1 MVRKII
7 KWSLAGL
14 VCLMVVVLV
23 AGRIYQVI
31 AESGD
36 LARYPAPGKLV
47 DVGGH
52 LMHIH
57 CQGKGTPTVVVE
69 QGLGNVSS
77 SWDQIHKQIART
89 TRVCAYDRVGMG
101 YSEPI
106 AEPVRAD
113 EVARLLQRLLQGAGI
128 EDDLVLVGWSA
139 GGVYIREFHRQFP
152 KKVRAML
159 FVDSS
164 HEQQQFRLPELP
176 GGGGNSVMIIAKYLA
191 PFGLVRLSGI
201 VDGRMEGFEGSDEL
215 KSNLVAIYHQ
225 SHAIEAMLNESEAFT
240 LDTRGSQPPSPI
252 GDLPL
257 IVLTQGKPVDV
268 TENMP
273 PEMTLEYLQKT
284 RMAWNEMQLELV
296 ALSTQ
301 GRQIIAS
308 ESGHGIHADQPDLLI
323 ISVVEL
329 VQLVRDS
336 QKLSGSESDPD
347 NPA

>member
-1 MVRKII
+1 MMVRKVV
-7 KWSLAGL
+7 KWLLTGL
-14 VCLMVVVLV
+14 GCLIVVVLV
-23 AGRIYQVI
+23 GGYIYQGV

-47 DVGGH
+47 DVDGH

-57 CQGKGTPTVVVE
+57 CQGHGTPTVVVE

-77 SWDQIHKQIART
+77 SWDEIHKRIART

-101 YSEPI
+101 YSEPV
-106 AEPVRAD
+106 AQPLRAA
-113 EVARLLQRLLQGAGI
+113 EVAELLQKLLRGAGI

-139 GGVYIREFHRQFP
+139 GGIYIREFHRQFP
-152 KKVRAML
+152 EKVRAML

-164 HEQQQFRLPELP
+164 HEQQQNRLPQLP
-176 GGGGNSVMIIAKYLA
+176 GEGGNGVMTIAKYLA

-201 VDGRMEGFEGSDEL
+201 VNDQLAAFPGSDEM
-215 KSNLVAIYHQ
+215 KSTLIAIYHQ
-225 SHAIEAMLNESEAFT
+225 SHAIEAMVNESEAFS
-240 LDTRGSQPPSPI
+240 LDIRGSQPPAPI

-257 IVLTQGKPVDV
+257 IVLTQGNPVEVNED
-268 TENMP
+268 MP

-284 RMAWNEMQLELV
+284 REAWNELQRELV

-308 ESGHGIHADQPDLLI
+308 ESGHGIHADQPDLLVD
-323 ISVVEL
+323 SVSEL
-329 VQLVRDS
+329 VQLVRAS
-336 QKLSGSESDPD
+336 Q
-347 NPA
+347 